1 MNLEVYREISLGD
14 MTARYL
20 RDRET
25 GQVELQ
31 LLPQD
36 MAAVSESDRLRKALH
51 NVVQAHLTGEGQP
64 GTYGGGVTL
73 LQSGTT
79 RSLCL
84 EGLDCRTENGGVQVI
99 ADFIHPTGCR
109 FRHHLEWDGHRPILT
124 SWSEAENRGESDV
137 SLELLTSFSLGGMTP
152 LLPDAAPGALRLHRL
167 RSAWSMEGRLCSET
181 LERLNLEPSWAR
193 HGVRCERFGQ
203 VGSMPVNGWF
213 PWMILEDVPN
223 QVYWG
228 CQLAHNGSWQME
240 VTRLD
245 DTVSLSGGQ
254 ADYAYGHWRKTL
266 APGQRFE
273 TPRAFL
279 TVCRAQ
285 NVDQVAGRMVTA
297 MDAAIPKGPLPLFF
311 NEYCT
316 TWGVPSEASVADQ
329 LAVLE
334 GKGFTHFVMDA
345 GWYKPDDLPWDD
357 ALGDYEVSKVLF
369 PSGMEKTVAAIRE
382 AGMIP
387 GIWFEPET
395 VGKTSRA
402 YGQEDH
408 LLKRDGAVIT
418 TPTRRFWDLC
428 DPWVQQY
435 LEERVIRFLHR
446 YGFGYVKLDY
456 NETIGLGCD
465 GAESLGEGLRRQ
477 MAAVI
482 GFLRR
487 LREQVPG
494 IQVELCASGG
504 HRLEPSMLTEVSF
517 ASFSDAHECVAIP
530 IVAANLHRVMQ
541 PAQSQIWAV
550 VRKEDSLRRLG
561 YSLCAAML
569 GSMCISGDVC
579 ELSPEQWDA
588 VEKGLAFYRSVSECI
603 RRGVSRRFG
612 PEVLSYNSP
621 EGWQGVLR
629 TGEQG
634 KTLAVLHRF
643 GGDWTEP
650 IRIPWE
656 GGAIESV
663 YDCCGS
669 RIWLESGALCWEP
682 REPMSSAAVL
692 LG

>member
-1 MNLEVYREISLGD
+1 MPTASICPVKSTCTPRSPRRIS
-14 MTARYL
+14 RYL
-20 RDRET
+20 AQT
-25 GQVELQ
+25 G
-31 LLPQD
+31 
-36 MAAVSESDRLRKALH
+36 
-51 NVVQAHLTGEGQP
+51 
-64 GTYGGGVTL
+64 
-73 LQSGTT
+73 
-79 RSLCL
+79 
-84 EGLDCRTENGGVQVI
+84 
-99 ADFIHPTGCR
+99 
-109 FRHHLEWDGHRPILT
+109 
-124 SWSEAENRGESDV
+124 
-137 SLELLTSFSLGGMTP
+137 TSFVSSWESLDAVNDGIIHLG
-152 LLPDAAPGALRLHRL
+152 PDPAKPR
-167 RSAWSMEGRLCSET
+167 
-181 LERLNLEPSWAR
+181 
-193 HGVRCERFGQ
+193 
-203 VGSMPVNGWF
+203 
-213 PWMILEDVPN
+213 
-223 QVYWG
+223 
-228 CQLAHNGSWQME
+228 
-240 VTRLD
+240 
-245 DTVSLSGGQ
+245 
-254 ADYAYGHWRKTL
+254 YG
-266 APGQRFE
+266 
-273 TPRAFL
+273 
-279 TVCRAQ
+279 
-285 NVDQVAGRMVTA
+285 
-297 MDAAIPKGPLPLFF
+297 
-311 NEYCT
+311 
-316 TWGVPSEASVADQ
+316 TWGN
-329 LAVLE
+329 
-334 GKGFTHFVMDA
+334 
-345 GWYKPDDLPWDD
+345 
-357 ALGDYEVSKVLF
+357 
-369 PSGMEKTVAAIRE
+369 
-382 AGMIP
+382 
-387 GIWFEPET
+387 
-395 VGKTSRA
+395 TS
-402 YGQEDH
+402 
-408 LLKRDGAVIT
+408 
-418 TPTRRFWDLC
+418 P
-428 DPWVQQY
+428 
-435 LEERVIRFLHR
+435 
-446 YGFGYVKLDY
+446 YVKLDY

-482 GFLRR
+482 GCLRR

-550 VRKEDSLRRLG
+550 VRKDDSLRRLS

-669 RIWLESGALCWEP
+669 RIWLESGTLCWEP
-682 REPMSSAAVL
+682 KEPMSSAAVL